1 MEVEPQVQASQVQP
15 EPTPIDAAEANRRR
29 LQEIEDQANLLLRMG
44 KSCKVEAYKGSR
56 AMGVLEV
63 WIMRMNIHLSHFHV
77 SDYIAGMFMRSYL
90 TDKALTWYTTW
101 ERMLSERGA
110 TISWSGM
117 QEGLLQNFQ
126 AVDSLQTARMK
137 LWDLKQKGGIHEYIE
152 EFRDLQVSIMDM
164 SGAEALDVFKR
175 GLKDRIRKE
184 VMVSNP
190 STVNEAIAIA
200 QRISG
205 AFGVTHGEPVS
216 NFRDPSGPTP
226 MELGNLR
233 RREGFAPTRGPPP
246 RFGGE
251 IRRPGVPNLQ
261 EGYANNGMV
270 RGGAGVRDNR
280 QCYACGRMGHIAK
293 FCRVRPTQQGGWLM
307 QRRPFNNMEGIEYEE
322 VEEAVSG
329 NEDHQ

>member
-1 MEVEPQVQASQVQP
+1 MVDGHTKQQAMKDKISALESEKVKRELEEMKVEPQVQASQVQP

-44 KSCKVEAYKGSR
+44 KSCK
-56 AMGVLEV
+56 
-63 WIMRMNIHLSHFHV
+63 
-77 SDYIAGMFMRSYL
+77 
-90 TDKALTWYTTW
+90 
-101 ERMLSERGA
+101 
-110 TISWSGM
+110 
-117 QEGLLQNFQ
+117 
-126 AVDSLQTARMK
+126 
-137 LWDLKQKGGIHEYIE
+137 KGGIHEYIE

-233 RREGFAPTRGPPP
+233 HREGFAPTRRPSL
-246 RFGGE
+246 RFAGE
-251 IRRPGVPNLQ
+251 IRRPRVLNLQ
-261 EGYANNGMV
+261 EGYPHNGMV
-270 RGGAGVRDNR
+270 RGGVGVRDNR
-280 QCYACGRMGHIAK
+280 QCYACGLQPPG
-293 FCRVRPTQQGGWLM
+293 
-307 QRRPFNNMEGIEYEE
+307 
-322 VEEAVSG
+322 
-329 NEDHQ
+329 